1 MRKILIPTDFSENAL
16 NALKYATDLFKYEVS
31 EFYIM
36 HAYQN
41 DFYSDEVLL
50 SRETLGE
57 VKTIVSN
64 TSVEKLENIKKKIVG
79 ISPNPRHTFNIVSG
93 NNILLADSDKIVDKQ
108 NIDIIVM
115 GTKGKTDDKKL
126 TFGSNTL
133 QVLKYVQ
140 CPVLAIPANY
150 KYTQPKHILFPTN
163 YMIPYKRRELKLL
176 CEMISP
182 YRAIVDILY
191 ISKSSK
197 LSRRQQDNRNF
208 IKEELCKNTINFK
221 IESSKHIINTIYK
234 YIKEHPI
241 DMLVMVNTTHSFLE
255 NILFKSSIDE
265 LSLLYFAKVYVGGFA
280 STNYWSSSGV
290 TSNGARIVG
299 ISIGDQQNRTP

>member
-36 HAYQN
+36 HAYQ
-41 DFYSDEVLL
+41 DDVYSDEVLL
-50 SRETLGE
+50 SRETLDE

-79 ISPNPRHTFNIVSG
+79 ISPNPRHTFNIVSA
-93 NNILLADSDKIVDKQ
+93 NNILLDEADKIVDKQ

-182 YRAIVDILY
+182 YRAIVDILH

-197 LSRRQQDNRNF
+197 LSRRQQDNRDF

-241 DMLVMVNTTHSFLE
+241 DMLIMVNTTHSFLE

-265 LSLLYFAKVYVGGFA
+265 LSLNLDIPFLAL
-280 STNYWSSSGV
+280 
-290 TSNGARIVG
+290 
-299 ISIGDQQNRTP
+299 QNMKRS

>member
-36 HAYQN
+36 HAYQ
-41 DFYSDEVLL
+41 DDVYSDEVLL
-50 SRETLGE
+50 SRETLDE

-79 ISPNPRHTFNIVSG
+79 ISPNPRHTFNIVSA
-93 NNILLADSDKIVDKQ
+93 NNILLDEADKIVDKQ

-197 LSRRQQDNRNF
+197 LSRRQQDNRDF

-241 DMLVMVNTTHSFLE
+241 DMLIMVNTTHSFLE

-265 LSLLYFAKVYVGGFA
+265 LSLNLDIPFLAL
-280 STNYWSSSGV
+280 
-290 TSNGARIVG
+290 
-299 ISIGDQQNRTP
+299 QNMKRS

>member
-41 DFYSDEVLL
+41 DVYSDEVLL

-79 ISPNPRHTFNIVSG
+79 ISPNPRHTFNIVSA
-93 NNILLADSDKIVDKQ
+93 NNILLDEADKIVDKQ

-241 DMLVMVNTTHSFLE
+241 DMLIMVNTTHSFLE

-265 LSLLYFAKVYVGGFA
+265 LSLNLDIPFLAL
-280 STNYWSSSGV
+280 
-290 TSNGARIVG
+290 
-299 ISIGDQQNRTP
+299 QNMKRS

>member
-36 HAYQN
+36 HAYQ
-41 DFYSDEVLL
+41 DDVYSDEVLL
-50 SRETLGE
+50 SRETLDE

-79 ISPNPRHTFNIVSG
+79 ISPNPRHTFNIVSA
-93 NNILLADSDKIVDKQ
+93 NNILLDEADKIVDKQ

-265 LSLLYFAKVYVGGFA
+265 LSLNLDIPFLAL
-280 STNYWSSSGV
+280 
-290 TSNGARIVG
+290 
-299 ISIGDQQNRTP
+299 QNMKRS